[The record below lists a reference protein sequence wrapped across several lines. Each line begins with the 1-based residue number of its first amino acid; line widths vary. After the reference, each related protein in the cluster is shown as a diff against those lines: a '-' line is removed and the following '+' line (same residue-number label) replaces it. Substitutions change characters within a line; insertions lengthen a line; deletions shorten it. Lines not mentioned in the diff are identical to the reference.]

1 MPIVQDPSPA
11 LAVARSPVHSGLRCM
26 GRTPEG
32 HYRHRYRRRHR
43 RCLRSHP
50 GATQSGVRDPWR
62 DYGLGRHRIARA
74 TRGASACRR
83 RRKKIPVLAGVP
95 THSKS
100 EFSQRAWAVA
110 GPAAAHGNAVDFLL
124 PRQSVIRTRSRSSP
138 LVRSPM
144 SGQPSPAIHPAFRL
158 LDRVV
163 LMGGSVHCG
172 YGNPR
177 AIPPPPPQAEYNI
190 AMDPG
195 AARKLF
201 ASGVPIFMMPLD
213 STQWKLDD
221 GKLAQIAAR
230 STPSTDALLVLTTEW
245 RLSTHQHVP
254 TLFDAMAVTYAL
266 RPISAPP
273 HRFAFRS
280 TTRASPA
287 WWRARSTP
295 TPASRG
301 TATLS
306 SNCCSPACRQKTCQ
320 DLVIVFVITPVA
332 THVTPLARQDDNGR
346 VREHFSRSRVCLQRC
361 ASTCPEPTADIPDG
375 TQL

>member
-1 MPIVQDPSPA
+1 MFKTRRLLSLWLALLFTAVSATWAQRQKVIIDTDIGDDIDDAYALTLALHSPEFEILGVTTAWGDTA
-11 LAVARSPVHSGLRCM
+11 LRAQLAARL
-26 GRTPEG
+26 
-32 HYRHRYRRRHR
+32 
-43 RCLRSHP
+43 LAAA
-50 GATQSGVRDPWR
+50 GA
-62 DYGLGRHRIARA
+62 
-74 TRGASACRR
+74 
-83 RRKKIPVLAGVP
+83 KKIPVLAGVP

-110 GPAAAHGNAVDFLL
+110 GPAAPHGNAVDFLL
-124 PRQSVIRTRSRSSP
+124 AQAKRYPHQITLIAIGP
-138 LVRSPM
+138 LTNVGAAIARD
-144 SGQPSPAIHPAFRL
+144 PAAFRL

-245 RLSTHQHVP
+245 RLSTHQHTP

-266 RPISAPP
+266 RPDICPTTPLRLQVDDKGFTRVVEGQVNAHACLKGNGDAFFELLLPRLSAKNLSGP
-273 HRFAFRS
+273 S
-280 TTRASPA
+280 S
-287 WWRARSTP
+287 S
-295 TPASRG
+295 S
-301 TATLS
+301 LS
-306 SNCCSPACRQKTCQ
+306 SPLSP
-320 DLVIVFVITPVA
+320 PMS
-332 THVTPLARQDDNGR
+332 P
-346 VREHFSRSRVCLQRC
+346 
-361 ASTCPEPTADIPDG
+361 P
-375 TQL
+375 